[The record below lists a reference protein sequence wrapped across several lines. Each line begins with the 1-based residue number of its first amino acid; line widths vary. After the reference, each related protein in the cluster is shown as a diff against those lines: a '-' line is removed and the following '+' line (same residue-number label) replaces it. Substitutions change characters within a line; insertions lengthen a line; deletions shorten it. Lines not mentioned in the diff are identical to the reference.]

1 MAQNKK
7 YSAHLQKLRMSGASI
22 PGVDPALNSYVLM
35 LLRSNQISAIDDK
48 NKPAVR
54 TSACPH
60 TLTPGSL
67 HTDPQETSICNEWQ
81 RAVESS

>member
-7 YSAHLQKLRMSGASI
+7 YSAHLQKLRMSGSSV

-35 LLRSNQISAIDDK
+35 ALRSNPIAALDEK

-54 TSACPH
+54 HHPAH
-60 TLTPGSL
+60 TPGSF
-67 HTDPQETSICNEWQ
+67 D
-81 RAVESS
+81 